1 MIHFRTLAVVFM
13 AIFLLSNCSET
24 YQSYT
29 IDLDQSTEVVTN
41 SNKWKIHDF
50 EITQKAN
57 LTTGDTA
64 LFKRVLLEV
73 SDSTFPY
80 PRVVRVEFYF
90 NKMITDGQI
99 GLDLSGTGVIKS
111 ALFTEFDFANPKY
124 FSVFRENKTKVF
136 PPVLNIYKYDSQ
148 RGIISGRLEG
158 AVYDKD
164 DDTVVRTLAITF
176 QNQIIAEHQQ

>member
-1 MIHFRTLAVVFM
+1 
-13 AIFLLSNCSET
+13 
-24 YQSYT
+24 
-29 IDLDQSTEVVTN
+29 
-41 SNKWKIHDF
+41 
-50 EITQKAN
+50 
-57 LTTGDTA
+57 
-64 LFKRVLLEV
+64 
-73 SDSTFPY
+73 
-80 PRVVRVEFYF
+80 VRVEFYF